1 MSHPSQQPPAAANSE
16 HKSELA
22 RNTIVPT
29 TIAHIGTIGGV
40 SVSLAEEQRRRGY
53 TVTAAFCFDDML
65 HRQYGGMMINYS
77 KFTAFRGEKKI
88 HPLWWLDRRK
98 MYSILE
104 KSDIWHYHY
113 PYGLLN
119 EDIESRAKGHRLIR
133 HYHGD
138 DIRGRRDDDYCL
150 VATPDLLA
158 FTPNGVWVP
167 NPVDVNSIARFRKA
181 FEPAKSLP
189 KVAHYPHYKNYGA
202 DLYPNYYNALY
213 ELEKEG
219 KCKVVEVLRMEY
231 SKALDLVSQCD
242 IVMGKILPSIG
253 WFGRFELEGMALGK
267 PVVTFVSNEL
277 YEKYHPPV
285 HRTSRQTLKQDLE
298 ALLEDH
304 AKQMQL
310 SVAGAD
316 YVSATH
322 NTPNVCNLLDR
333 CYERL

>member
-1 MSHPSQQPPAAANSE
+1 MAEPSQQPASAGIESTVV
-16 HKSELA
+16 SSVF
-22 RNTIVPT
+22 RSIV
-29 TIAHIGTIGGV
+29 HIGTIGGV
-40 SVSLAEEQRRRGY
+40 AVSLAEEQRRRGY
-53 TVTAAFCFDDML
+53 TVTAALCFDDML

-98 MYSILE
+98 MYNILE
-104 KSDIWHYHY
+104 KSEIWHYHY
-113 PYGLLN
+113 PYGALKS
-119 EDIESRAKGHRLIR
+119 DIESRVKGHKLMK

-138 DIRGRRDDDYCL
+138 DIRNKHDDDYCL

-167 NPVDVNSIARFRKA
+167 NPVDVDSVARFRRP
-181 FEPAKSLP
+181 FEPRKIP

-219 KCKVVEVLRMEY
+219 KCQVVEVLRMEY
-231 SKALDLVSQCD
+231 SKALELVSQCD

-267 PVVTFVSNEL
+267 PVVTFVNDEL
-277 YEKYHPPV
+277 FERYRPPV
-285 HRTSRQTLKQDLE
+285 HRTRKETLKEDLQ
-298 ALLEDH
+298 ALLSD
-304 AKQMQL
+304 QDMQNKL
-310 SVAGAD
+310 SARGTK
-316 YVSATH
+316 YVTEMHSTSR
-322 NTPNVCNLLDR
+322 VCQLLDK
-333 CYERL
+333 CYARL

>member
-1 MSHPSQQPPAAANSE
+1 MADASQQPANSKL
-16 HKSELA
+16 KSA
-22 RNTIVPT
+22 AITTNTSTVAVTT
-29 TIAHIGTIGGV
+29 TIAHIGTIGGI
-40 SVSLAEEQRRRGY
+40 SVSLAEGQRKRGH

-65 HRQYGGMMINYS
+65 HRQYGGMMINYN
-77 KFTAFRGEKKI
+77 KRTAFRGEKKI

-113 PYGLLN
+113 PYGALK

-138 DIRGRRDDDYCL
+138 DIRGKHDDDYCL

-158 FTPNGVWVP
+158 YAPNGVWVP
-167 NPVDVNSIARFRKA
+167 NPVDVDSIARFRKP
-181 FEPAKSLP
+181 FEPSEVP

-202 DLYPNYYNALY
+202 DLYPNYYSALY

-231 SKALDLVSQCD
+231 SKALELVSQCD
-242 IVMGKILPSIG
+242 IVMGKILPSVG

-267 PVVTFVSNEL
+267 PAVAFVSDEL
-277 YEKYHPPV
+277 YEKHHPPV
-285 HRTSRQTLKQDLE
+285 HRTTKETLKQDLE
-298 ALLEDH
+298 ALISDH
-304 AKQMQL
+304 AKQEQL
-310 SVAGAD
+310 SASGAD
-316 YVSATH
+316 YVASMHSTQ
-322 NTPNVCNLLDR
+322 NVCELLDR